1 MTLVYG
7 TDPPSAETPP
17 GRHIRLTPAS
27 GIRMRAVRWIW
38 QDRVPAGSLSLV
50 PGREGIGKSQF
61 ACWLAAQVTNG
72 TLPGALHGEPRP
84 VIYAATEDSW
94 AHTVAPRLAA
104 AGADLDA
111 VYRAEVDVDGI
122 VTGLTLPRDCE
133 ALGDE
138 ITARGVG
145 LLILDPLL
153 SVIGAGIDT
162 HRDRELRQALEPLA
176 RMADRTG
183 CAVVGLAH
191 FNKSASPD
199 PLNLITGSRAFSAVA
214 RAVLAVARDEESD
227 DGACVISLAKNNLG
241 RLDLP
246 SLGYRIESAVIPT
259 DDGPAEVGRLVMM
272 GETERSVRDILAETG
287 ADPEARLE
295 RDEAAGWLRDYLIQH
310 GGSGKAA
317 EIIKAARADGIAEAT
332 LKRARKRAGIATT
345 RQGFGQ
351 GSVWSLDL

>member
-1 MTLVYG
+1 
-7 TDPPSAETPP
+7 
-17 GRHIRLTPAS
+17 
-27 GIRMRAVRWIW
+27 MRAVRWTW

-72 TLPGALHGEPRP
+72 TLPGSMHGQRRP

-94 AHTVAPRLAA
+94 AHTVAPRLSA

-111 VYRAEVDVDGI
+111 VYRAEVVADGLL
-122 VTGLTLPRDCE
+122 TGLTLPRDCE

-145 LLILDPLL
+145 LLVLDPLL
-153 SVIGAGIDT
+153 SAIASGIDT
-162 HRDRELRQALEPLA
+162 HRDRELRLALEPLV

-214 RAVLAVARDEESD
+214 RAVLAVARDD
-227 DGACVISLAKNNLG
+227 DSGDGSCVISQAKNNLG

-246 SLGYRIESAVIPT
+246 SLGYRIESRVIET
-259 DDGPAEVGRLVMM
+259 DDGPAEVGRLVMV
-272 GETERSVRDILAETG
+272 GETERNVRDILAESG
-287 ADPEARLE
+287 GDSEARSE
-295 RDEAAGWLRDYLIQH
+295 RDEAASWLREYLIQQ
-310 GGSGKAA
+310 GGSAKASD
-317 EIIKAARADGIAEAT
+317 ILKAARADGIAEAT

-351 GSVWSLDL
+351 GSVWTLDL